1 MRRFLDQVT
10 SGRIPAGL
18 MVLAL
23 VALAGR
29 LRSAVPGVNEAHYL
43 TKSRHFWDPAWCAND
58 LFLQSTDAHWLFF
71 QTVGALTRWM
81 SFPAAAWIGR
91 CFGWGLLAW
100 GFCQLA
106 RPLLRDSRHLLAA
119 ALLWVAL
126 SAPQG
131 FSGEWLIGG
140 IEAKVLA
147 WGLGLAG
154 LGAWLQ
160 GNGRQAALRLG
171 LATSFHPVVG
181 GWLALGWL
189 IALPLD
195 RWGPRRSLGSS
206 PVAPDQLSHEQ
217 GSHSG
222 SERTTESAQPL
233 PIRGRVHWAHPL
245 LLAFTA
251 LPGLLPVW
259 QMLQAVETPQIQ
271 QTANRIQIFE
281 RLPHHLLPQAF
292 PPERVAWSGLLLA
305 VALFASQLHAGSREW
320 RGLRWVLASAL
331 LFAMAG
337 IGFSVVPEW
346 VGLLRFY
353 PFRLLDGLL
362 PVVAALE
369 LVAAWQ
375 GGTLRETQ
383 PWWGRPRTGLAG
395 LVVAVL
401 LLLAWPQPDRVQPPW
416 KPDNLAAWRDVC
428 DWVSRE
434 VPPEAICLTPKYS
447 SGFKWWAQRAEFAT
461 WKDCPQDAANLIE
474 WKDRLKY
481 VADWREKYFTQG
493 FGPAALGDLR
503 QMAAIDY
510 VIAWNADPFSTE
522 PLYRNGSFSVYRVPG
537 SSQPGPADGMGLPRP
552 PPITP

>member
-1 MRRFLDQVT
+1 MRRFLNHVT
-10 SGRIPAGL
+10 SGRATAGL
-18 MVLAL
+18 IVLVL
-23 VALAGR
+23 VALAGT

-58 LFLQSTDAHWLFF
+58 LFLQSIDAHWLFF
-71 QTVGALTRWM
+71 QTVGALTRWW
-81 SFPAAAWIGR
+81 SFATVAWIGR
-91 CFGWGLLAW
+91 CLGWSLLAW

-106 RPLLRDSRHLLAA
+106 RPLLRDQRQMLVA

-181 GWLALGWL
+181 GWLSLAWL

-195 RWGPRRSLGSS
+195 RWGPGRAASLVSARDES
-206 PVAPDQLSHEQ
+206 RP
-217 GSHSG
+217 
-222 SERTTESAQPL
+222 ESASTTTAPAA
-233 PIRGRVHWAHPL
+233 PPPVRRRVHWAHPL

-259 QMLQAVETPQIQ
+259 HMLQTVESPQIQ
-271 QTANRIQIFE
+271 QAANRIQIFE
-281 RLPHHLLPQAF
+281 RLPHHLWPQAF
-292 PPERVAWSGLLLA
+292 PLTRVAWSALLLIA
-305 VALFASQLHAGSREW
+305 ALLASRQHAGSREW
-320 RGLRWVLASAL
+320 RGMRWVLVSAL
-331 LFAMAG
+331 LFALAG
-337 IGFSVVPEW
+337 LGLSVVPDGVE
-346 VGLLRFY
+346 LLRFY

-375 GGTLRETQ
+375 AASQRTPQ
-383 PWWGRPRTGLAG
+383 PWWGRRQIAG
-395 LVVAVL
+395 VCLVVAPL

-416 KPDNLAAWRDVC
+416 KPDNFAAWRDVC

-434 VPPEAICLTPKYS
+434 LPPEAVCLTPKYS
-447 SGFKWWAQRAEFAT
+447 AGFKWWAQRAEFAT
-461 WKDCPQDAANLIE
+461 WKDCPQDAVNLVE

-481 VADWREKYFTQG
+481 IADWRDKYFAGG
-493 FGPAALGDLR
+493 FGPAALADLR

-510 VIAWNADPFSTE
+510 VVAWNADPFPVE

-537 SSQPGPADGMGLPRP
+537 SSQPGPANGQGLPMP
-552 PPITP
+552 PPVTP